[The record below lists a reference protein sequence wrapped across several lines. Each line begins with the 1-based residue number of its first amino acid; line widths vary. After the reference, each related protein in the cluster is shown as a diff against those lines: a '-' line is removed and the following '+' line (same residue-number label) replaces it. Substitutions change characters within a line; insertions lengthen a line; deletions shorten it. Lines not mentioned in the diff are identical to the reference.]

1 LKFSTGVDKRALI
14 AIGIVTI
21 LWASSFAGIRAGL
34 QAYSPG
40 ALVTFRF
47 LVASVTLLAWV
58 LLRQHIRLPRRT
70 DLPLIIV
77 GSLIG
82 ITVYHISLAYG
93 EQTVT
98 AASASFIIG
107 AVPIFTAILATLTL
121 KERLGIRQWAG
132 IGISFLGIGLISLGE
147 AGHLKLE
154 TGALII
160 LLAAVCTSI
169 YFIIQKRLLKQYTP
183 LEVTCYAFWA
193 GTVGMLVFLPNLITE
208 LPKAS
213 LGPTLAIVYLGI
225 FPAAIAYVVWNFVFS
240 RTTAS
245 IATSFMYLN
254 PIAATIIAWLWL
266 GEVPSALAGAGGLLA
281 LAGVILTSK
290 SVR

>member
-1 LKFSTGVDKRALI
+1 
-14 AIGIVTI
+14 
-21 LWASSFAGIRAGL
+21 
-34 QAYSPG
+34 
-40 ALVTFRF
+40 
-47 LVASVTLLAWV
+47 VTLLVWV
-58 LLRQHIRLPRRT
+58 LLRQHIHLPRRT
-70 DLPLIIV
+70 DLPLIIL

-121 KERLGIRQWAG
+121 REKLSIRQWTG
-132 IGISFLGIGLISLGE
+132 IGISFFGIALISLGE

-154 TGALII
+154 TGALTI
-160 LLAAVCTSI
+160 LLAAVCTSV
-169 YFIIQKRLLKQYTP
+169 YFIIQKRLLKHYTP

-193 GTVGMLVFLPNLITE
+193 GTVGMLVFLPNLIAE

-254 PIAATIIAWLWL
+254 PIVATIIAWLWL
-266 GEVPSALAGAGGLLA
+266 GEVPSVLAGAGGLLA
-281 LAGVILTSK
+281 LAGVIVTSR
-290 SVR
+290 SVK

>member
-1 LKFSTGVDKRALI
+1 LKLSTGVDKRALL

-34 QAYSPG
+34 QAFTPG
-40 ALVTFRF
+40 ALVLFRF
-47 LVASVTLLAWV
+47 LIASATLLAWV
-58 LLRQHIRLPRRT
+58 LLRQRIRLPKT
-70 DLPLIIV
+70 ADLPWILLGGV
-77 GSLIG
+77 VG
-82 ITVYHISLAYG
+82 ITAYHIFLAYG

-121 KERLGIRQWAG
+121 KERLGIRQWLG
-132 IGISFLGIGLISLGE
+132 IGASFGGIGLISFGE
-147 AGHLKLE
+147 SGHLKLE
-154 TGALII
+154 SGALII
-160 LLAAVCTSI
+160 LMAALFTSV
-169 YFIIQKRLLKQYTP
+169 YFIIQKRLLKSYTP
-183 LEVTCYAFWA
+183 LEITCYAFWA
-193 GTVGMLVFLPNLITE
+193 GTIGMLVFLPNLISE
-208 LPKAS
+208 LPKAA
-213 LGPTLAIVYLGI
+213 LGPTMAVVYLGV

-254 PIAATIIAWLWL
+254 PIVATMIAWFWL
-266 GEVPSALAGAGGLLA
+266 GEVPSALAGIGGLIA
-281 LAGVILTSK
+281 LGGVIVTSK